1 MNELVLET
9 QAVEKRFGE
18 KRVLNGV
25 DWEVPR
31 GSVVG
36 LLGRNGAGKTTLLKL
51 CLGLLRRDHGE
62 IRILGEDPWK
72 LSEGAKARIGYVPQ
86 EYHTYAWMS
95 AREILDYTA
104 AFYPHWNSLLVDQ
117 LLDRWE
123 LDQRQPTKDLSPG
136 ERQRVGL
143 LAALGHEPEILVL
156 DEPAASLDPAARRTF
171 LELVLEVV
179 SEGDRTVIFSTHI
192 VSDLERVA
200 DRVSILRDGRV
211 VYDDELDLLKDRVR
225 RMRIVAPRPLP
236 RELGVEGILHARVR
250 DNEAILSVI
259 TENGSL
265 ARELEKRF
273 DAEVQVQELNL
284 EDIFVEMSH
293 G

>member
-1 MNELVLET
+1 MSEAVLRI
-9 QAVEKRFGE
+9 QDVEKRFG
-18 KRVLNGV
+18 KTRVLTGAN
-25 DWEVPR
+25 WEVPR

-51 CLGLLRRDHGE
+51 ALGLLKLDRGE
-62 IRILGEDPWK
+62 IDLLGEDPWN
-72 LSEGAKARIGYVPQ
+72 LTGAVKARIGYVPQ
-86 EYHTYAWMS
+86 EYVSYAWMT
-95 AREILDYTA
+95 AREVLDYTA

-117 LLDRWE
+117 LLDRWG
-123 LDQRQPTKDLSPG
+123 LDQGQPTKDLSPG
-136 ERQRVGL
+136 QRQRVGL
-143 LAALGHEPEILVL
+143 LAALGHEPDLLVL

-171 LELVLEVV
+171 LELVLDVV

-200 DRVSILRDGRV
+200 DRVSILRDGRI
-211 VYDDELDLLKDRVR
+211 VYDDELDLLKDRVK

-236 RELGVEGILHARVR
+236 RELGVSGILQSKIRE
-250 DNEAILSVI
+250 NEAVISVI

-265 ARELEKRF
+265 ARELEQRF
-273 DAEVQVQELNL
+273 DAQVQIQELNL

-293 G
+293 E